1 MNFKSVSVKMSA
13 FGLLSLSLATL
24 AGCSGNSDSKTSNG
38 QALTAAPPTPAAPP
52 VIKTIP
58 LYLLAE
64 GSAID
69 VTAYTR
75 AEAEGANVS
84 KYKFQFN
91 SGNNASIKVLA
102 LTQKNDDETAACD
115 AASDKVTLESEDMSF
130 DISTYI
136 GNKNGNTLG
145 VLPNTDYTIT
155 VTRDEKCVSADF
167 SAKILVAASKDQ
179 TPTDPNPNGEL
190 LVGRRCMMDQLTPV
204 YFLSGNEESPILE
217 SERAED
223 GTLIGGEAT
232 LACGVQAF
240 YSDVSQKRSAIAG
253 LTEIPVKSTH
263 SSSDRKNTF
272 TLEFD
277 AKNQFT
283 TGTMSCASL
292 DPTKNAAPVTP
303 GFPAIQP
310 MIRATHALS
319 ACQDVIVKYTF

>member
-24 AGCSGNSDSKTSNG
+24 AGCSGSSDSKTSNG
-38 QALTAAPPTPAAPP
+38 QALTAAAPTPVPAS
-52 VIKTIP
+52 VIGVR
-58 LYLLAE
+58 LNLLAE

-69 VTAYTR
+69 ITSYTR
-75 AEAEGANVS
+75 AESERANVS
-84 KYKFQFN
+84 KYQFFFN
-91 SGNNASIKVLA
+91 SGDNASIKVLA
-102 LTQKNDDETAACD
+102 LTQRNEDGTAACD
-115 AASDKVTLESEDMSF
+115 ATSDKVILESDDTSF

-145 VLPNTDYTIT
+145 ILPNTDYTIT
-155 VTRDEKCVSADF
+155 VTRDEKCVSADWI
-167 SAKILVAASKDQ
+167 AKILVAASKEQ
-179 TPTDPNPNGEL
+179 APTDPNPNGEL
-190 LVGRRCMMDQLTPV
+190 LVGRRCMMGQLTPV

-217 SERAED
+217 TERAED
-223 GTLIGGEAT
+223 GTLIGGQAT

-240 YSDVSQKRSAIAG
+240 YSDVSQKHSAIAG
-253 LTEIPVKSTH
+253 LTAIPVKSTH
-263 SSSDRKNTF
+263 SSADRKNTF

-277 AKNQFT
+277 AKNQFM

-310 MIRATHALS
+310 MIRATHTLS